1 MPLWCKRK
9 HSKTSIYLLFVVS
22 EDPILSIVI
31 TLSHK
36 LLLFLIIWSQNDFQR
51 PFQANQRVKFLRVYI
66 NPSLTCQQLCRFR
79 YEKQIMSYR
88 RFKSC
93 GIINYWHCVVYKL
106 YITTKEIKIYR
117 QERKKSLPEVV
128 SLITIKAL
136 TRLNRLERLH

>member
-1 MPLWCKRK
+1 M
-9 HSKTSIYLLFVVS
+9 S

-79 YEKQIMSYR
+79 YEKQNNVIPAIQKLWDYQLLAL
-88 RFKSC
+88 C
-93 GIINYWHCVVYKL
+93 GL
-106 YITTKEIKIYR
+106 
-117 QERKKSLPEVV
+117 
-128 SLITIKAL
+128 
-136 TRLNRLERLH
+136 